1 MARAALGQ
9 FAAVAL
15 LTGLAWS
22 TPAGRIAAQAP
33 QGPRVARLA
42 APEPAGQPAFV
53 PGLSPSTMPITLP
66 AALQLANVRPID
78 IQLARQQLLIAA
90 AQLERAEWLWLPTIY
105 LGGDYARHDGTVQD
119 VPGNIVGSNKSSLL
133 FGAGPSMVFATTEA
147 IFAPLAARQ
156 DARAREASVQA
167 TRNDTLLAVAEAY
180 FNVQQSRG
188 DLVGAQTAVKHAEEL
203 VRRADSLAP
212 AIIPPGE
219 AVRARA
225 ELSKREQAVSAARER
240 WYVSSAELGRI
251 LRLETTVPVQPVEP
265 PFLEISLVRLDIA
278 VDDLIPIALTNRPEL
293 AARQALVQATLQRLR
308 EEKVRPLMPSVL
320 LRGFSTP
327 VTGTLGA
334 GTFGGGVNDHMG
346 NFAGRFD
353 CDLQIL
359 WVWDNLGFGNYAKV
373 KEKRAEFEAATWE
386 LFRVQDRIAA
396 EVVEA
401 YSQAQEASL
410 RVGKA
415 ETGLKLAAES
425 VQLNFAGLKAAGKV
439 GDLVVLA
446 VRPPEVLQS
455 IQAFSQA
462 NADYYAAVADNN
474 RAQFRLYRALG
485 HPAQL
490 MVEPSTACSRAP

>member
-1 MARAALGQ
+1 MARGALGQ
-9 FAAVAL
+9 VAALAL
-15 LTGLAWS
+15 LTGLAWL
-22 TPAGRIAAQAP
+22 TPARQIAGQAP

-42 APEPAGQPAFV
+42 APEPVQQTGSAADS
-53 PGLSPSTMPITLP
+53 SPSTLPISLP
-66 AALQLANVRPID
+66 AAMQLANVRPID
-78 IQLARQQLLIAA
+78 IQLAQQQLLIAA

-105 LGGDYARHDGTVQD
+105 LGADYARHDGSLQD
-119 VPGNIVGSNKSSLL
+119 VAGNIVGGNKSSLM

-167 TRNDTLLAVAEAY
+167 ARNDTLLAVAEAY

-188 DLVGAQTAVKHAEEL
+188 ELAGAQTAVKHAEEL

-225 ELSKREQAVSAARER
+225 ELAKREQAVSTARER
-240 WYVSSAELGRI
+240 WYVSSAELSRI
-251 LRLETTVPVQPVEP
+251 LRLETTSPVQPVEP
-265 PFLEISLVRLDIA
+265 PFLQISLVRLDLA
-278 VDDLIPIALTNRPEL
+278 VDDLIPVALTNRPEL

-308 EEKVRPLMPSVL
+308 QEKLRPLMPSVL

-334 GTFGGGVNDHMG
+334 GTFGGGVNDRIG

-359 WVWDNLGFGNYAKV
+359 WVWDNCGLGNYAKV
-373 KEKRAEFEAATWE
+373 KEKRAEYEAATWE

-396 EVVEA
+396 EVVQA
-401 YSQAQEASL
+401 YHQAQEAAQ

-425 VQLNFAGLKAAGKV
+425 VQMNFAGLKAAGKV

-462 NADYYAAVADNN
+462 NADYYAAIADNN
-474 RAQFRLYRALG
+474 RAQFRLYWALG

-490 MVEPSTACSRAP
+490 MVEPSRG